1 MLVLGIVL
9 VLTAIPVFS
18 LSYNP
23 SQELE
28 VDFLDVGQGD
38 SVLIQSP
45 YGQNIFD
52 SLNNAKVVKYEIKV
66 GLITS

>member
-1 MLVLGIVL
+1 MTRRIYRILLVLGIAL

-23 SQELE
+23 PTDLE

-38 SVLIQSP
+38 AILIQSP
-45 YGQNIFD
+45 YGQNI
-52 SLNNAKVVKYEIKV
+52 
-66 GLITS
+66 LIA